1 MAYQPY
7 TKESAE
13 KIIKDFQNLL
23 MEADNFP
30 RDKDPSDYRMFWS
43 GLRGVGASLLG
54 LTNYF
59 KDIIE
64 LKAEEEVRMVD
75 TPQDETIKD
84 VKRVSLIRPKGTCGC
99 GRSPTGD
106 CIGWHRLTEEG
117 HTEMFEKWQKAS
129 QGFLT
134 FKERDEFFENNKV
147 PKKLKE

>member
-1 MAYQPY
+1 MRKAKNYKMAYQPY
-7 TKESAE
+7 TKKSAE

-75 TPQDETIKD
+75 TPRDEDKD
-84 VKRVSLIRPKGTCGC
+84 VKKGNPSPKGTCGC

-106 CIGWHRLTEEG
+106 CIGWHKLTESEY
-117 HTEMFEKWQKAS
+117 
-129 QGFLT
+129 
-134 FKERDEFFENNKV
+134 KE
-147 PKKLKE
+147 KLKNWKEKK